1 MKSKI
6 YLLGTK
12 EIKNENF
19 KFRRKAEL
27 AKFIRKIYRE
37 NNWLEFD
44 YFRLLI
50 TKYFMSFQ
58 EIKKITFNRSGLSL
72 CFNENEEVVCVMFM
86 FFNKDLIEQFEIL
99 IQYIVNLNNNNETML
114 NTKEELEEEI
124 RKMIIM
130 IKNIDDLKNYEECSI
145 CKTDF

>member
-6 YLLGTK
+6 YLLGIK
-12 EIKNENF
+12 EIKNKNF

-37 NNWLEFD
+37 NKWLEID

-99 IQYIVNLNNNNETML
+99 IQYIVNLNNNNETIL

-124 RKMIIM
+124 RKMIII
-130 IKNIDDLKNYEECSI
+130 IKNIDDLKTYEECSI
-145 CKTDF
+145 CKN

>member
-37 NNWLEFD
+37 NKWLEI
-44 YFRLLI
+44 YHFRLLI
-50 TKYFMSFQ
+50 TKYEFSR
-58 EIKKITFNRSGLSL
+58 N
-72 CFNENEEVVCVMFM
+72 
-86 FFNKDLIEQFEIL
+86 
-99 IQYIVNLNNNNETML
+99 
-114 NTKEELEEEI
+114 
-124 RKMIIM
+124 
-130 IKNIDDLKNYEECSI
+130 
-145 CKTDF
+145 